1 MLVCLIAM
9 FKNFGVCL
17 LGKFVLLNMYVNR
30 IMLSLMF
37 NIYEMFGFMIF
48 YI

>member
-9 FKNFGVCL
+9 FKNFGMF